1 MRRLAPLLF
10 VCLALATPSFAH
22 NHVHV
27 RHDKKGKKRPV
38 PPPVATA
45 HLAYY
50 GGKVISNVK
59 IVAVFW
65 GPNVDATVQKDI
77 GAFYADLVGG
87 PAWDWLSEY
96 NTTGVKTVTGA
107 PSSNQ
112 TIGRGTFAKAVT
124 ITPKA
129 KGNPLKDAQIQTELA
144 AQIKAGKLPAADANT
159 LYMIHFPPKQ
169 TISMGGLSCQAFC
182 AYHGT
187 MNKTTYYGVMPDQ
200 SAGSG
205 CDVGCGHDG
214 PFGNVTVS
222 AAHEVTEAT
231 TDAQVG
237 AAGNS
242 MGPPI
247 AWYDP
252 HKDATGAEYAEI
264 GDICA
269 SYSADYKG
277 PSGRSWKIQKE
288 WSNKAGGCI
297 AKQGDPPA
305 VASASAGASSSGSH
319 TPVDQPPGK
328 AAKGKTGKSAVPA
341 KSTPPRRPLA
351 G

>member
-10 VCLALATPSFAH
+10 CLFLAAPAFAH
-22 NHVHV
+22 NRSHH
-27 RHDKKGKKRPV
+27 RHDKRGKARAV
-38 PPPVATA
+38 PPPVATPR
-45 HLAYY
+45 LAYY
-50 GGKVISNVK
+50 GGKVIPNVK

-65 GPNVDATVQKDI
+65 GPSVDAAVQKDI

-87 PAWDWLSEY
+87 PAFDWLSEY
-96 NTTGVKTVTGA
+96 NTAGVKTVTGV
-107 PSSNQ
+107 PGSNQ
-112 TIGRGTFAKAVT
+112 KIGRGTFVKAVT

-129 KGNPLKDAQIQTELA
+129 KGSPLKDAQIQAELA
-144 AQIKAGKLPAADANT
+144 AQLKAGKLPAADENT

-169 TISMGGLSCQAFC
+169 VINMQGLSCQAFC

-187 MNKTTYYGVMPDQ
+187 LDKTTYYGVMPDQ

-214 PFGNVTVS
+214 PFGNLTVS
-222 AAHEVTEAT
+222 AAHEITEAV

-277 PSGRSWKIQKE
+277 PSGRTWKVQKE
-288 WSNKAGGCI
+288 WSNQANGCI
-297 AKQGDPPA
+297 AKAGDAPA
-305 VASASAGASSSGSH
+305 VASASAGGAGAH
-319 TPVDQPPGK
+319 TPIDQPKSKG
-328 AAKGKTGKSAVPA
+328 AKGKTKAVPA
-341 KSTPPRRPLA
+341 STPRRPLA